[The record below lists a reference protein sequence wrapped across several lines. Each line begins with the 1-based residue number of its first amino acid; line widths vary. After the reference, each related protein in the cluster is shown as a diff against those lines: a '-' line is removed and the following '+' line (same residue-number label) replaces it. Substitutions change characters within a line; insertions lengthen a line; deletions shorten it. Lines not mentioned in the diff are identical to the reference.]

1 MFYTF
6 SEFKEAFSLFDKDG
20 DGTIT
25 TKELGTVM
33 RSLGQNPTEAELQ
46 DMINE
51 VDADGE
57 LTTQLF
63 LRKINPASDLTI
75 NENFDFVAHKQVMGQ

>member
-1 MFYTF
+1 
-6 SEFKEAFSLFDKDG
+6 
-20 DGTIT
+20 
-25 TKELGTVM
+25 
-33 RSLGQNPTEAELQ
+33 
-46 DMINE
+46 MINE

-63 LRKINPASDLTI
+63 LQNKPASDLTI